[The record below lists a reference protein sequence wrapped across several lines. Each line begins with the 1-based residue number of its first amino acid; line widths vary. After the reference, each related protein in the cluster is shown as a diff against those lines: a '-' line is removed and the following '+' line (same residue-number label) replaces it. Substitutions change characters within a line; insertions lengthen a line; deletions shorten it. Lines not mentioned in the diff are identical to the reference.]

1 MSLPNFDL
9 VIFDCDGVLIDSE
22 VVSARADAKALQTLG
37 IDISAEDLARRFA
50 GVSYAKIDAEIQA
63 EYGITFPEG
72 FRERVRQVV
81 LGMYQTELAVID
93 GAFAVLS
100 ALKVQKC
107 VASSAAPAKLATG
120 LIVTRLYELVYPH
133 VYSAALVA
141 KGKPEPDIFL
151 YAARQFGVSADRC
164 IVVEDS
170 VAGVT
175 AAKAAGMKCMG
186 FTGASHCYDGHGQ
199 RLRDTGADWV
209 TGDLADVLGLVG

>member
-107 VASSAAPAKLATG
+107 VASSAAPAKLAMG